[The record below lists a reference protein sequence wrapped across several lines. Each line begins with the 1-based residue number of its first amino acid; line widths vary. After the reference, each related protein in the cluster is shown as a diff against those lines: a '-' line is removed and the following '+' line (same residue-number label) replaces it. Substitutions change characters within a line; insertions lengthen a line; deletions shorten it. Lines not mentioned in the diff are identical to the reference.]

1 MRADQLLVHRGLA
14 STRAQAQRLIA
25 SGVQWLKL
33 SHHHTAQG
41 AMSSAEIGASSGSTS
56 STLSS
61 TLYWQR
67 IAKNG
72 DILPDD
78 AQIELLNDAEARYV
92 SRGGLKLEGALK
104 QLGLSVKGS
113 TCLDVGQST
122 GGFTDCLLQLDAAR
136 VVGVDVGFGQ
146 LHDKLRSDE
155 RVLCFERVNA
165 REPGAIAA
173 EIAKLLADEDE
184 AEGDDYES
192 AFDDDNYDDGEF
204 SPKNTA
210 TQATN
215 TAANS
220 TNTAPNSEVNNDIFE
235 PEFVAEFDFI
245 VGDLSF
251 ISQTLVLPAIAPLLK
266 PNGCLVMLVKPQ
278 FELNFGQ
285 VGKGGIVREAALYEQ
300 VENRVREAY
309 AEQGLTVHAWLES
322 PIQGGDGNRE
332 FFIHAT
338 KAELR
343 AEVQA
348 EVQVAAPA
356 EAVVKTKE
364 KTKTKTIKAK

>member
-33 SHHHTAQG
+33 GHHHTAQG
-41 AMSSAEIGASSGSTS
+41 AMSGAEIGAASSSG
-56 STLSS
+56 S

-67 IAKNG
+67 IVKNG

-92 SRGGLKLEGALK
+92 SRGGLKLEGAL
-104 QLGLSVKGS
+104 QTLGLSVKDS

-122 GGFTDCLLQLDAAR
+122 GGFTDCLLQQGAAR

-165 REPGAIAA
+165 REPGVIAA
-173 EIAKLLADEDE
+173 EIAKLLAGEEDLVADMDNGSE
-184 AEGDDYES
+184 FDDDDYED
-192 AFDDDNYDDGEF
+192 AEITPN
-204 SPKNTA
+204 KIA

-215 TAANS
+215 TPVS
-220 TNTAPNSEVNNDIFE
+220 TLFE
-235 PEFVAEFDFI
+235 PDFVAEFDII

-251 ISQTLVLPAIAPLLK
+251 ISQTLVLPAIASLLK
-266 PNGCLVMLVKPQ
+266 PNACLVMLVKPQ

-300 VENRVREAY
+300 VEKRVREAY

-332 FFIHAT
+332 FFIHASKIEAEIRT
-338 KAELR
+338 KATTK
-343 AEVQA
+343 A
-348 EVQVAAPA
+348 
-356 EAVVKTKE
+356 KTK
-364 KTKTKTIKAK
+364 

>member
-1 MRADQLLVHRGLA
+1 MRADQLLVQRGLA

-33 SHHHTAQG
+33 GHHHTAQG
-41 AMSSAEIGASSGSTS
+41 AMSGAEIGASTSSGSA
-56 STLSS
+56 
-61 TLYWQR
+61 LYWQR

-72 DILPDD
+72 DILPED

-104 QLGLSVKGS
+104 QLALSVKDA

-122 GGFTDCLLQLDAAR
+122 GGFTDCLLQLGAAR

-165 REPGAIAA
+165 REPGVIAA
-173 EIAKLLADEDE
+173 EIAKLLIGEDE
-184 AEGDDYES
+184 EDDDVDSE
-192 AFDDDNYDDGEF
+192 FDDDNYDEEF
-204 SPKNTA
+204 TPKNIA
-210 TQATN
+210 TQAKN
-215 TAANS
+215 TSASAL
-220 TNTAPNSEVNNDIFE
+220 NTEVNNDIFE
-235 PEFVAEFDFI
+235 PDFVAEFDFI

-285 VGKGGIVREAALYEQ
+285 VGKGGIVREAALYKQ
-300 VENRVREAY
+300 VEKRVREAY

-332 FFIHAT
+332 FFIHAS
-338 KAELR
+338 
-343 AEVQA
+343 
-348 EVQVAAPA
+348 
-356 EAVVKTKE
+356 
-364 KTKTKTIKAK
+364 KAK

>member
-1 MRADQLLVHRGLA
+1 MTPVSAIFYSENNTFMRADQLLVHRGLA

-33 SHHHTAQG
+33 GHHHTAQG
-41 AMSSAEIGASSGSTS
+41 AMSGAEIGAASSSGSA
-56 STLSS
+56 
-61 TLYWQR
+61 LYWQR
-67 IAKNG
+67 IVKNG

-92 SRGGLKLEGALK
+92 SRGGLKLEGAL
-104 QLGLSVKGS
+104 QTLGLSVKGS

-122 GGFTDCLLQLDAAR
+122 GGFTDCLLQQGAAR

-165 REPGAIAA
+165 REPGVIAA
-173 EIAKLLADEDE
+173 EIAKLLAGEEDMDADSE
-184 AEGDDYES
+184 PDSDFSNDDDYED
-192 AFDDDNYDDGEF
+192 AQFT
-204 SPKNTA
+204 PKSIAPQAINTPA
-210 TQATN
+210 SN
-215 TAANS
+215 L
-220 TNTAPNSEVNNDIFE
+220 FE
-235 PEFVAEFDFI
+235 PEFIIEFDFI

-251 ISQTLVLPAIAPLLK
+251 ISQTLVLPAITPLLK

-285 VGKGGIVREAALYEQ
+285 VGKGGIVREAALYAQ
-300 VENRVREAY
+300 VEKRVREAY

-332 FFIHAT
+332 FFIYASKT
-338 KAELR
+338 
-343 AEVQA
+343 
-348 EVQVAAPA
+348 
-356 EAVVKTKE
+356 VKV
-364 KTKTKTIKAK
+364 

>member
-33 SHHHTAQG
+33 GHHHTAQG
-41 AMSSAEIGASSGSTS
+41 AMSGAEIGASTSSGSA
-56 STLSS
+56 
-61 TLYWQR
+61 LYWQR

-104 QLGLSVKGS
+104 TLGLSVFGS

-122 GGFTDCLLQLDAAR
+122 GGFTDCLLQLGAAR

-165 REPGAIAA
+165 REPGVIAA
-173 EIAKLLADEDE
+173 EIGKLLAGDVEEDDAFDSGFDDENYDHN
-184 AEGDDYES
+184 DDYDS
-192 AFDDDNYDDGEF
+192 KFT
-204 SPKNTA
+204 PKNIA
-210 TQATN
+210 TQTENTLAT
-215 TAANS
+215 AI
-220 TNTAPNSEVNNDIFE
+220 NSEVNNDIFE
-235 PEFVAEFDFI
+235 SDFVAEFDFI

-300 VENRVREAY
+300 VEKRVREAY
-309 AEQGLTVHAWLES
+309 AEEGLTVHAWLES

-332 FFIHAT
+332 FFIHASKI
-338 KAELR
+338 KAEIKSK
-343 AEVQA
+343 AM
-348 EVQVAAPA
+348 P
-356 EAVVKTKE
+356 KE
-364 KTKTKTIKAK
+364 KTKTNVKSSAKVSAKTK

>member
-1 MRADQLLVHRGLA
+1 MRADQLLVQRGLA

-33 SHHHTAQG
+33 GHHHTAQG
-41 AMSSAEIGASSGSTS
+41 AMTGAEIGAASSSGSA
-56 STLSS
+56 
-61 TLYWQR
+61 LYWQR

-92 SRGGLKLEGALK
+92 SRGGLKLEGAL
-104 QLGLSVKGS
+104 QALGLSVKDA

-122 GGFTDCLLQLDAAR
+122 GGFTDCLLQQSAAR
-136 VVGVDVGFGQ
+136 VVGIDVGFGQ

-165 REPGAIAA
+165 REPGVIAA
-173 EIAKLLADEDE
+173 EIAKLLAGEDE
-184 AEGDDYES
+184 GEGDDFGS
-192 AFDDDNYDDGEF
+192 AFDDDNYDDAEF
-204 SPKNTA
+204 TPKNIA
-210 TQATN
+210 TQAIN
-215 TAANS
+215 TLANIS
-220 TNTAPNSEVNNDIFE
+220 NAEVNSDIFE

-285 VGKGGIVREAALYEQ
+285 VGKGGIVREATLYEQ
-300 VENRVREAY
+300 VEKRVRDAY

-332 FFIHAT
+332 FFIHASKIT
-338 KAELR
+338 AE
-343 AEVQA
+343 
-348 EVQVAAPA
+348 
-356 EAVVKTKE
+356 VKTKVSTTAATKVNAKPKVIA
-364 KTKTKTIKAK
+364 KTK

>member
-1 MRADQLLVHRGLA
+1 MRADQLLVQRGLA

-41 AMSSAEIGASSGSTS
+41 ATSSAEIGASSNAAS

-78 AQIELLNDAEARYV
+78 AQIELLNDSEARYV

-104 QLGLSVKGS
+104 QLGLSVTGS

-122 GGFTDCLLQLDAAR
+122 GGFTDCLLQQGAAR

-165 REPGAIAA
+165 REPGVIAA
-173 EIAKLLADEDE
+173 EIAKLLAGDEE
-184 AEGDDYES
+184 ADIDSEFENDDDYS
-192 AFDDDNYDDGEF
+192 GYDYGDGHDEIKF
-204 SPKNTA
+204 TPKNIAVQAINTPATA
-210 TQATN
+210 I
-215 TAANS
+215 
-220 TNTAPNSEVNNDIFE
+220 NSEVNNDIFE
-235 PEFVAEFDFI
+235 PDFVAEFDLI

-300 VENRVREAY
+300 VEKRVREAY
-309 AEQGLTVHAWLES
+309 AEEGLTVHAWLES

-332 FFIHAT
+332 FFIHAS
-338 KAELR
+338 KI
-343 AEVQA
+343 QA
-348 EVQVAAPA
+348 
-356 EAVVKTKE
+356 KTK
-364 KTKTKTIKAK
+364 

>member
-1 MRADQLLVHRGLA
+1 MRADQLLVQRGLA

-41 AMSSAEIGASSGSTS
+41 ATSSAEIGASSNAES
-56 STLSS
+56 STPSS

-104 QLGLSVKGS
+104 QQGLSVEGS

-122 GGFTDCLLQLDAAR
+122 GGFTDCLLQLGAAR

-165 REPGAIAA
+165 REPGVIAA
-173 EIAKLLADEDE
+173 EIAKLLAGDEEVDIDTE
-184 AEGDDYES
+184 FD
-192 AFDDDNYDDGEF
+192 DDDNYDEGYDNTKF
-204 SPKNTA
+204 TPKNIA
-210 TQATN
+210 TEAIKTLATDKN
-215 TAANS
+215 L
-220 TNTAPNSEVNNDIFE
+220 EFNNDIFE
-235 PEFVAEFDFI
+235 PDFVSEFDFI

-300 VENRVREAY
+300 VEKRVREAY
-309 AEQGLTVHAWLES
+309 EEEGLTVHAWLES

-332 FFIHAT
+332 FFIHAS
-338 KAELR
+338 
-343 AEVQA
+343 
-348 EVQVAAPA
+348 
-356 EAVVKTKE
+356 
-364 KTKTKTIKAK
+364 KAKAKAKAK

>member
-1 MRADQLLVHRGLA
+1 MRADQLLVQRGLA

-33 SHHHTAQG
+33 GHHHTAQG
-41 AMSSAEIGASSGSTS
+41 AMTGAEIGAASSSGSA
-56 STLSS
+56 
-61 TLYWQR
+61 LYWQR

-78 AQIELLNDAEARYV
+78 AQIELLNDSEARYV
-92 SRGGLKLEGALK
+92 SRGGLKLEGALQK
-104 QLGLSVKGS
+104 LGLSVKGS

-122 GGFTDCLLQLDAAR
+122 GGFTDCLLQQGAAR

-165 REPGAIAA
+165 REPGVIAA
-173 EIAKLLADEDE
+173 EIAKLLAGEDE
-184 AEGDDYES
+184 ENNDFDSE
-192 AFDDDNYDDGEF
+192 FDDDNYDDEIAF
-204 SPKNTA
+204 TSKNIA
-210 TQATN
+210 TQAIN
-215 TAANS
+215 TPAVM
-220 TNTAPNSEVNNDIFE
+220 PNAEVNNNIFE

-300 VENRVREAY
+300 VEKRVREAY
-309 AEQGLTVHAWLES
+309 IEEGLTVHTWLES

-332 FFIHAT
+332 FFIHASKIAEVVTKEVKVKSKAAT
-338 KAELR
+338 KAK
-343 AEVQA
+343 AEPKA
-348 EVQVAAPA
+348 DTKAN
-356 EAVVKTKE
+356 KTN
-364 KTKTKTIKAK
+364 

>member
-33 SHHHTAQG
+33 GHHHTAQG
-41 AMSSAEIGASSGSTS
+41 AMSGAVIGSESGAASSSGSA
-56 STLSS
+56 
-61 TLYWQR
+61 LYWQR

-78 AQIELLNDAEARYV
+78 AEIELLNDAEARYV
-92 SRGGLKLEGALK
+92 SRGGLKLEGAL
-104 QLGLSVKGS
+104 QTLGLSVSGS

-122 GGFTDCLLQLDAAR
+122 GGFTDCLLQQGAAR

-165 REPGAIAA
+165 REPGAIAT
-173 EIAKLLADEDE
+173 EISKLLSGEEDLDADLDEDSE
-184 AEGDDYES
+184 FDDHDYGDDR
-192 AFDDDNYDDGEF
+192 AEF
-204 SPKNTA
+204 TPKNIA
-210 TQATN
+210 SQAIN
-215 TAANS
+215 TPVS
-220 TNTAPNSEVNNDIFE
+220 DLFQPDFI
-235 PEFVAEFDFI
+235 AEFDFI

-300 VENRVREAY
+300 VEKRVREAY
-309 AEQGLTVHAWLES
+309 EEQGLTVHAWLES

-332 FFIHAT
+332 FFIHASKTET
-338 KAELR
+338 KAN
-343 AEVQA
+343 A
-348 EVQVAAPA
+348 
-356 EAVVKTKE
+356 KTK
-364 KTKTKTIKAK
+364 